1 MLASISFVVTFFAL
15 LLVERVLNAVGTLV
29 SRLVYGPPPG
39 DAVKGYASV
48 QMLGAGVTYFS
59 TVGASIVSLVSSVLT
74 GLAAYLIWG
83 LVLTFAFSL
92 LFVVQEYYPEVL
104 LQAVDY
110 WNSFAGPFIH
120 SLIVVP
126 AQIVDIVFAALVPVY
141 NVVLWIISKFF
152 YNAIVTSAI
161 RDLTPYVD
169 IANGIGG
176 FIVEIAVSLV
186 KYTGTFARNCPEPV
200 TDRCYEVGERTF
212 DLITPMARA
221 QILGVG
227 IARLFD
233 MLCMGLSAPIDIMI
247 YPLLDINFAKGLHNI
262 VNAILFPI
270 IQIPS
275 ITYQRCRNNANDLI
289 MCIPDFEPP
298 YNMLSA
304 GLRNIGVL
312 IDNWL
317 DVSSVIIQVCASLLN
332 SNGVHHFAGL
342 FLLIFY
348 HLLVRPP
355 PGMLLV
361 VH

>member
-1 MLASISFVVTFFAL
+1 MASISFVVTFFAL

-152 YNAIVTSAI
+152 YNA
-161 RDLTPYVD
+161 
-169 IANGIGG
+169 
-176 FIVEIAVSLV
+176 FIS
-186 KYTGTFARNCPEPV
+186 
-200 TDRCYEVGERTF
+200 
-212 DLITPMARA
+212 
-221 QILGVG
+221 
-227 IARLFD
+227 
-233 MLCMGLSAPIDIMI
+233 
-247 YPLLDINFAKGLHNI
+247 YPN
-262 VNAILFPI
+262 
-270 IQIPS
+270 
-275 ITYQRCRNNANDLI
+275 R
-289 MCIPDFEPP
+289 
-298 YNMLSA
+298 
-304 GLRNIGVL
+304 
-312 IDNWL
+312 
-317 DVSSVIIQVCASLLN
+317 
-332 SNGVHHFAGL
+332 
-342 FLLIFY
+342 
-348 HLLVRPP
+348 
-355 PGMLLV
+355 
-361 VH
+361 